1 VRGESHWKAA
11 SNTAAVPAGVN
22 GHPGPANRARQ
33 EVARRALETWL
44 GAILGVVVYCGSRM
58 FSPGEEAELAR
69 TFEPAWDDYRRKV
82 RIP

>member
-1 VRGESHWKAA
+1 
-11 SNTAAVPAGVN
+11 
-22 GHPGPANRARQ
+22 
-33 EVARRALETWL
+33 VARRALETWL